1 MTSISLRIAIVAVSG
16 AVGALARWGTSV
28 GAHAW
33 LGKAWPFG
41 TLIVNVVGCFVF
53 GFADAIIQRNHPP
66 HSEWRLLWLT
76 GFCGA
81 FTTFSTFAFDLVEL
95 HTTRGII
102 WAAANAGLH
111 LTLGLTAVVVGAIL
125 GRGW

>member
-1 MTSISLRIAIVAVSG
+1 MTSLALRIAIVAVSG
-16 AVGALARWGTSV
+16 AVGAVARWSVSV
-28 GAHAW
+28 GAQSL
-33 LGKAWPFG
+33 LGKSWPIG

-53 GFADAIIQRNHPP
+53 GLAEAFIQRNYPVDNA
-66 HSEWRLLWLT
+66 WRLVWLT

-95 HTTRGII
+95 QTTRGLV

-111 LTLGLTAVVVGAIL
+111 LTLGLAAVVL
-125 GRGW
+125 GTIIGRSW